1 MQFKTTAI
9 FMLLG
14 FCSGVLTREEKDR
27 IEAYLD
33 ITGNHFSQTGRPNR
47 DFSLSAVKKLR
58 DHMEVTGD
66 SLGEV
71 TGFNVVDLCNR
82 KDVYTA
88 VVELEQLEKAAIAP
102 LRFWGYVLYAFSGVC
117 IIVRIILV
125 CCKVGQAKS
134 KDSQPKPESEDSQ
147 QQDKI
152 VPAKK
157 SGYAKAAKY
166 AVIAAKGVVIACS
179 ITQMVLFAIAL
190 VADSEGSSWDVQCI
204 IISFFAAFLV
214 SFNII

>member
-1 MQFKTTAI
+1 MQFKITAI

-14 FCSGVLTREEKDR
+14 FCSGVLTREERDR

-71 TGFNVVDLCNR
+71 TGFNVLDLCNR

-125 CCKVGQAKS
+125 CCKVGQAES
-134 KDSQPKPESEDSQ
+134 KDSQPKPESKDSQ
-147 QQDKI
+147 LKHKTVKD
-152 VPAKK
+152 
-157 SGYAKAAKY
+157 SGYAKTAKY
-166 AVIAAKGVVIACS
+166 AVIASS
-179 ITQMVLFAIAL
+179 IIQMVLFAIAL